1 MTDFDVLTDLFP
13 QGEDALN
20 QSEISFR
27 ERICQF
33 VETIEEGIQ
42 EKSPLCCIAFKA
54 SFLNSMA
61 DMFPLSYYA
70 VVDPW
75 FNRQQELNRHICFK
89 CWFFNS
95 KKPASKNIS
104 NPDRSNSQIL
114 RSFLWLF

>member
-1 MTDFDVLTDLFP
+1 MTDFDVLTDIFP
-13 QGEDALN
+13 QGEDAFNETEL
-20 QSEISFR
+20 SFR

-61 DMFPLSYYA
+61 DMFPPTYYT

-95 KKPASKNIS
+95 IGLPSKKLNKI
-104 NPDRSNSQIL
+104 DRSCSQLL